1 MDKFEIKKYL
11 YYGLV
16 AVISL
21 VVLIFVPMIGSDTEL
36 GFALPKTP
44 AAWAIYI
51 VTKLLIATLNVLIF
65 YCFMEQAK
73 INVRDNEDYKKANEI
88 LKKIRIK
95 EIIPRSPNK
104 WNTQQWTTKG
114 VTIFLS
120 TALSTIALTNAILTY
135 DYMSLLTYLLVI
147 TMGVIFGILQMKS
160 AEAYWTNEYYQYALY
175 YQDLI
180 SQKKITKKEIDKCL
194 QSMENNLEILKSK
207 SDKTN
212 QISNIS

>member
-1 MDKFEIKKYL
+1 MDKFELKKYL

-21 VVLIFVPMIGSDTEL
+21 VVLVFVPMIGSDAEL
-36 GFALPKTP
+36 GFTLPKTP

-51 VTKLLIATLNVLIF
+51 VTKLLIAILNVLIF

-73 INVRDNEDYKKANEI
+73 INVRNNEDYKKANEI
-88 LKKIRIK
+88 LKKIKVK

-104 WNTQQWTTKG
+104 WNKQQWTTKG

-120 TALSTIALTNAILTY
+120 TALSTVALTNAILTY

-175 YQDLI
+175 YEDFI

-212 QISNIS
+212 QTSDIF

>member
-1 MDKFEIKKYL
+1 MDKFELKKYL

-16 AVISL
+16 VVISL
-21 VVLIFVPMIGSDTEL
+21 VVLVFVPMIGSDAEL
-36 GFALPKTP
+36 GFTLPKTP

-51 VTKLLIATLNVLIF
+51 VTKLLVATLNVLIF

-73 INVRDNEDYKKANEI
+73 INVRDNEDYKKANDI
-88 LKKIRIK
+88 LKEIKVK

-104 WNTQQWTTKG
+104 WNKQQWTTKG

-175 YQDLI
+175 YEDFI

-212 QISNIS
+212 QT